1 MLVRSN
7 KTQLAAAAF
16 SMLVPAASAAARAAS
31 VGQLDDFED
40 GTLQGWAMG
49 VTSVTDNFMQQYCR
63 WRARWRRR

>member
-7 KTQLAAAAF
+7 KTQLVASVFA
-16 SMLVPAASAAARAAS
+16 MLLLLPSAATRAAS

-49 VTSVTDNFMQQYCR
+49 DD
-63 WRARWRRR
+63 